1 VKKNQLN
8 QLEFFKNQPVWFG
21 FDFISLKLKKPNR
34 TQTRKKPSQTRTGKN
49 RVKQKKN
56 RAKPNQTR
64 IGWFEPAFFQITKPK
79 PVGLNRF
86 RFGFGFLKKKP
97 VWLLFL

>member
-8 QLEFFKNQPVWFG
+8 RLEFFKNQPVWFG

-34 TQTRKKPSQTRTGKN
+34 TQTRKKPSPTGTGKN

-64 IGWFEPAFFQITKPK
+64 IGWFEP
-79 PVGLNRF
+79 VSVRF
-86 RFGFGFLKKKP
+86 RFFLKKTGLVTFFIKTKP
-97 VWLLFL
+97 NRK